1 MNDDHHEQLRNTF
14 LTHFPLSPHTEPHLR
29 AALYRVLSNPGSLI
43 RPQIVASMFAAYDL
57 PVAHASEL
65 GIALEYF
72 HTASLL
78 FDDLPC
84 MDDATERRGQPSIHV
99 EFGEASALLTAL
111 ALINRAYA
119 LTWKSVAGCA
129 GISSSPARQAHALD
143 YIERYLGVGGLLN
156 GQSMDLNYASLRS
169 GHHVTEAIAIG
180 KTVSLIRLTLVLPGI
195 LGGASPDELQ
205 LLDRIAVCWGLTYQI
220 VDDLKDVLHTSGESG
235 KTHSRDVSLGRPN
248 IALAIGIPAAVH
260 RLSRLISIGDRLLQ
274 RLVTRRPGVA
284 FLQELR
290 VQLDAEAT
298 ELIDNACQLSVS
310 NCRPTSLQG
319 VA

>member
-1 MNDDHHEQLRNTF
+1 MNDDHHRQLKNTF
-14 LTHFPLSPHTEPHLR
+14 LRYFPLSPQTEPHLR
-29 AALYRVLSNPGSLI
+29 AALDRVLSNPGSLV
-43 RPQIVASMFAAYDL
+43 RPQIVSSMFAAYGL
-57 PVAHASEL
+57 PAAHASEL

-84 MDDATERRGQPSIHV
+84 MDDATERRGQPAIHA
-99 EFGEASALLTAL
+99 EFGEAGAILTAL

-119 LTWKSVAGCA
+119 LTWKSVAGSA
-129 GISSSPARQAHALD
+129 PTRQAHALD
-143 YIERYLGVGGLLN
+143 YIDRYLGVGGLLN

-169 GHHVTEAIAIG
+169 GHHVTEAIAMG
-180 KTVSLIRLTLVLPGI
+180 KTVSLIRLTLVLPGV

-220 VDDLKDVLHTSGESG
+220 VDDLKDVLHTSEESG

-248 IALAIGIPAAVH
+248 IALAIGIPGSVH
-260 RLSRLISIGDRLLQ
+260 RLTRLIAMGDRMLE
-274 RLVTRRPGVA
+274 RLVDRRPGVA

-290 VQLDAEAT
+290 VQLDAEAN
-298 ELIDNACQLSVS
+298 ELIDSACQHSVPTA
-310 NCRPTSLQG
+310 RPISLQG